1 MSYDLAAAS
10 YRRALELGSKQSG
23 ITLALALTFLT
34 RGRQE
39 QTLGFQSRACESYI
53 ESLNTLITVVADR
66 DCKHTVWKLIAEAC
80 LHLSSVCRSEQ
91 DVVDAMR
98 AIKKAFVALVDSDE
112 RDHASVKDVCELADV
127 LHAAPSR
134 ISLAKAAACA
144 YAWRAHLLRYD
155 ERVAEPPLF
164 DLASALHHLGRLLP
178 TNDPARQAAY
188 RSALLLIRR
197 ALETDPSSSSLWNV
211 FGLLAKA
218 GNAQLAQHAFIVSLE
233 LEPRVSLGADFREI
247 SANQLPQKDPAVW
260 CNLGFLYLDLDDA
273 ALAFQVFY
281 KAQTLDPE
289 NPMPWLGQALTA
301 EATGNHEKAEN
312 LFAHATTLSSGSLV
326 SCADRHLTRGLI
338 PAPAAACWTWRR
350 QKGHR
355 KCCKRHCPWTRG
367 RLAPNPIRLVP
378 LLRCVPRRRRCKDSV
393 QHHF

>member
-1 MSYDLAAAS
+1 MPNRRADRLAYQVYKKYNDAAQCFQVALRVDDRDAALWIRLGEAYSRSGRHVAAVKALERGIEIDALNWLPHYHLGNVYKDLLSYDLAAAS

-233 LEPRVSLGADFREI
+233 LEPRVSLGADQLEPK
-247 SANQLPQKDPAVW
+247 AN
-260 CNLGFLYLDLDDA
+260 
-273 ALAFQVFY
+273 
-281 KAQTLDPE
+281 
-289 NPMPWLGQALTA
+289 
-301 EATGNHEKAEN
+301 
-312 LFAHATTLSSGSLV
+312 
-326 SCADRHLTRGLI
+326 
-338 PAPAAACWTWRR
+338 
-350 QKGHR
+350 
-355 KCCKRHCPWTRG
+355 
-367 RLAPNPIRLVP
+367 
-378 LLRCVPRRRRCKDSV
+378 
-393 QHHF
+393 